1 MNFKTLDAKIEQT
14 GKSEQTRG
22 IEHSETIASPLLFT
36 RPDATP
42 SFIHDTFI
50 DFFLAELFIEEIN
63 SGNLSVEDAYR
74 KFWSYEEDNELWKLD
89 SNTEYRAFLSSW
101 EKILLW
107 IAPSLKQEKA
117 EELVDIGIKPFKQ
130 FIETYWN
137 KQYLH
142 FDYNEQ
148 KRYYNPFLEQ
158 LVFTCRIAGVSN
170 ISEDKHKDI
179 SKITQEV
186 ARKTRDYLNLLQRLF
201 SALAFT
207 KSESSFDVLEEYF
220 LGYQLNLL
228 DAGPDGPMIFYTTL
242 IYPMLRVINTPRAR
256 ELIQK
261 FPHSKA
267 CRDTGGHLDVD
278 FLDSFD
284 YEQSMRD
291 GWDGESTISSY
302 SYNTDRL
309 RQTIQEWISHDYNY
323 DDIKNAH
330 RLLKPLG
337 YNPKIKLLDNITI
350 SQ

>member
-1 MNFKTLDAKIEQT
+1 MNFKTLDAKLEQMNHLDST
-14 GKSEQTRG
+14 NS
-22 IEHSETIASPLLFT
+22 IASPLLYT
-36 RPDATP
+36 HPDGTQ

-50 DFFLAELFIEEIN
+50 DFFLAKLFIDEIN
-63 SGNLSVEDAYR
+63 SGNLSVEYAYR
-74 KFWSYEEDNELWKLD
+74 QFWSYEEDNELWKLD

-107 IAPSLKQEKA
+107 VAPSLKQEKA
-117 EELVDIGIKPFKQ
+117 EELVNIGLKSFKQ

-137 KQYLH
+137 KSYLS
-142 FDYNEQ
+142 FDYKEQ

-170 ISEDKHKDI
+170 ISENKHKDI
-179 SKITQEV
+179 SEIIQEV
-186 ARKTRDYLNLLQRLF
+186 ARKTRDYLNLLQRFF

-267 CRDTGGHLDVD
+267 CRDTGGHLD
-278 FLDSFD
+278 LDLLKSFD
-284 YEQSMRD
+284 YETSMVE
-291 GWDGESTISSY
+291 GWEGESIFSAS
-302 SYNTDRL
+302 SYNTKGL
-309 RQTIQEWISHDYNY
+309 HQTIQQWVDYGRNY
-323 DDIKNAH
+323 NDIKKAH
-330 RLLKPLG
+330 NFLKPVG
-337 YNPKIKLLDNITI
+337 YNPKIKRLDNIPI
-350 SQ
+350 SP